1 MVRAINKHGEER
13 YFTERVWE
21 MLPKH
26 KNGWVEW
33 TESGELIV
41 PLQIVEFQQKLKSEK
56 EDATV
61 AEVKDE
67 TPKVDIEKQPLPAK
81 RKTIKRVK
89 R

>member
-26 KNGWVEW
+26 KNGWMEW

-41 PLQIVEFQQKLKSEK
+41 PLQIQEFQAKLKSEK
-56 EDATV
+56 ADVSV
-61 AEVKDE
+61 AEAKSE
-67 TPKVDIEKQPLPAK
+67 TPKVDIEKQPPAK
-81 RKTIKRVK
+81 RKPIKRVK